1 MKKILFGLL
10 SVLFT
15 VSLYAQT
22 LPTASYVDVG
32 RYIGKWYAISSLPQ
46 FFSKDCIAQTA
57 DYDIINEKS
66 ISVLN
71 TCFKKHGK
79 KTTIKGQAVVVN
91 SKTNAELIVT
101 FNNFFTRLFRVKGDY
116 TIVKLDENYEY
127 VMVGTKDR
135 KSLWIMSRRPEMPEE
150 ALNEYTELA
159 QSLGFDTTK
168 LVISKF

>member
-1 MKKILFGLL
+1 MKKTFLCLLSILFT
-10 SVLFT
+10 FN
-15 VSLYAQT
+15 LYAQT

-57 DYDIINEKS
+57 DYEVIDEKK

-91 SKTNAELIVT
+91 PKTNAELIVT

-116 TIVKLDENYEY
+116 TIVKLDENYDY

-135 KSLWIMSRRPEMPEE
+135 KSLWIMSRRPEMPQEV
-150 ALNEYTELA
+150 LNEYSDLA
-159 QSLGFDTTK
+159 QSLGFDTDK
-168 LVISKF
+168 LVLSKF